1 MLPYAP
7 LSSLTAIYFILMP
20 TCDPTH
26 HPILQERK
34 YWDYDI
40 VAARRRDIARRLAEE
55 GEAGRGR
62 ATDDEEEEGED
73 IYEADRGEAAVE
85 EEEGEFEEDGEMEGG
100 ELLARR
106 RKFRR
111 HDIDPHV
118 LQPLRRCLFGCGAMV
133 FPEEGGICCASGSHI
148 LGPDFNPP
156 IDARYLSLL
165 QQPFMGSDSRVR
177 HPTSSHSILRDAL
190 RGCLTQLHRPRH
202 PNLFALWVRFHHLA
216 CQPAVSWPRPHQVVH
231 WTLPLLRLGVVS

>member
-1 MLPYAP
+1 
-7 LSSLTAIYFILMP
+7 MP

-106 RKFRR
+106 RKFRGR
-111 HDIDPHV
+111 DIDPHV
-118 LQPLRRCLFGCGAMV
+118 LQPLRSCLFGCGAMV

-156 IDARYLSLL
+156 IDARYLNLL
-165 QQPFMGSDSRVR
+165 QQPFMGSDSRVLNSALAMGTQQVFPSKSLGGVGFV
-177 HPTSSHSILRDAL
+177 HHSFGHVHLMGRTYL
-190 RGCLTQLHRPRH
+190 VLQGLHGH
-202 PNLFALWVRFHHLA
+202 SGFDNHL
-216 CQPAVSWPRPHQVVH
+216 
-231 WTLPLLRLGVVS
+231 LPENRWMAGA